1 VVVDLVTTSEV
12 SISVTVDDAG
22 PLEPAIAELEAI
34 GRVEVRRGL
43 AVVAV
48 VGEGAPQHIGLAGHV
63 FTLLGGVGVAI
74 EMISQGASRV
84 NLSFVVR
91 EEDADRSVRLLHR
104 GLGLDAELPAAIS
117 AAT

>member
-1 VVVDLVTTSEV
+1 VTTSEV
-12 SISVTVDDAG
+12 SISVTLDDTSR
-22 PLEPAIAELEAI
+22 LEPALAELEGI
-34 GRVEVRRGL
+34 GRVEVRHSL

-48 VGEGAPQHIGLAGHV
+48 VGEGAPNRIGLAGHV
-63 FTLLGGVGVAI
+63 FTLLGGVGVGV

-104 GLGLDAELPAAIS
+104 GLGLDAESPAPE
-117 AAT
+117 ATSRG